1 MPNEEG
7 VLDEDSN
14 LKSSNLDKKKQRDTK
29 ESDIEISS
37 LSWFL
42 PCLTFVIEVKT
53 SSSVTLLQISR
64 AIFSWVLKA
73 NRNCIEF
80 ALLRCVIGPEQSH
93 HSLNQ
98 SDSKL
103 TASQDLVTS
112 VFPRFMQFTWFYFE
126 LPLAP
131 YCIFLPSDWLLWSLR
146 FWLYDTQSKS
156 ALTVNCT
163 SVLKFNSR
171 SHDSSNSFNSNNL

>member
-53 SSSVTLLQISR
+53 SSSVTQL
-64 AIFSWVLKA
+64 
-73 NRNCIEF
+73 
-80 ALLRCVIGPEQSH
+80 
-93 HSLNQ
+93 
-98 SDSKL
+98 
-103 TASQDLVTS
+103 
-112 VFPRFMQFTWFYFE
+112 
-126 LPLAP
+126 
-131 YCIFLPSDWLLWSLR
+131 
-146 FWLYDTQSKS
+146 
-156 ALTVNCT
+156 
-163 SVLKFNSR
+163 
-171 SHDSSNSFNSNNL
+171 